1 MCAALAITGSVMIVA
16 NIYVENLD
24 IPRVTATQAEVTGTV
39 SDIETRYGQTYLYL
53 KNIEFYGDSLR
64 DYKEIRAMNPLCNKM
79 GCICV
84 LKDSG
89 QDRIF
94 IGSRVILKG
103 KISIYDK
110 ATNPGEFDSRK
121 YYISKGY
128 LFKATSC
135 ELLKSNGKKS
145 IGNIAYSIRLKTSK
159 LIDDALDSKDAGIL
173 KALLIADKTDLDKEV
188 KELYRD
194 AGASHLLAISGLH
207 ITLFASLILF
217 ILKKTPMNLN
227 TAYILTVIILF
238 LYGRVIGFSP
248 SSLRA
253 IVMFTILCIGKMRK
267 KSYDSLTAMAVASL
281 ITILLKPLC
290 VLQTGFLMSYLAI
303 VGIALILPIFTS
315 VGKRLP
321 GVISSLA
328 MSASVTLSTLPVVMN
343 SYYQFNLFSPLLNI
357 ILVPGMTGVLVI
369 GILCLMTQAIKEIPA
384 LTDLPNIFAFII
396 HIFFLIYEWL
406 MKLELMIPHVIVTT
420 GARALIRVIAYEI
433 ILILISR
440 LIMIT
445 RVGYWRKNQII
456 NNRVRKSSVKLQKDR
471 YEGKSINELKLYNPS
486 ADIKRL
492 KRKKNT
498 ALASLFIVLVLNTSA
513 LLINVRSNKT
523 EFLDVGQGLCACV
536 QYNGQVFMYDGGSTD
551 IKQVGKYVIEPYLK
565 YYGITHIDAWFIS
578 HGDADHISGI
588 KEIISDKSVKTDIF
602 IVSEALYNEKDKL
615 LPDTKNSYDVSSNNM
630 SSADS
635 GIDRVF
641 NSSEDKHV
649 KFYRAIKGD
658 IFSSQ
663 NNYSSS
669 NQGITF
675 TILSPSH
682 SDNIML
688 QDCNETSLVVLMQ
701 TKEANILFTGDSGLE
716 AERNV
721 LDYLNQNNISV
732 DILQVAHHGSAIKT
746 NSADFLNSLR
756 PQCSVISCG
765 LNNSYGHPHTE
776 TLANL
781 VVAGSKYYRTD
792 YNGCISIIY
801 ADKRIKILPFS
812 K

>member
-1 MCAALAITGSVMIVA
+1 
-16 NIYVENLD
+16 
-24 IPRVTATQAEVTGTV
+24 
-39 SDIETRYGQTYLYL
+39 
-53 KNIEFYGDSLR
+53 
-64 DYKEIRAMNPLCNKM
+64 
-79 GCICV
+79 
-84 LKDSG
+84 
-89 QDRIF
+89 
-94 IGSRVILKG
+94 
-103 KISIYDK
+103 
-110 ATNPGEFDSRK
+110 
-121 YYISKGY
+121 
-128 LFKATSC
+128 
-135 ELLKSNGKKS
+135 
-145 IGNIAYSIRLKTSK
+145 
-159 LIDDALDSKDAGIL
+159 
-173 KALLIADKTDLDKEV
+173 
-188 KELYRD
+188 
-194 AGASHLLAISGLH
+194 
-207 ITLFASLILF
+207 
-217 ILKKTPMNLN
+217 
-227 TAYILTVIILF
+227 
-238 LYGRVIGFSP
+238 
-248 SSLRA
+248 
-253 IVMFTILCIGKMRK
+253 MFTILCIGKMRK

-303 VGIALILPIFTS
+303 VGIALILPIFTF

-523 EFLDVGQGLCACV
+523 EFLDVGQGLCVCV

-615 LPDTKNSYDVSSNNM
+615 LQETQNTVLQAIRDNSFSS
-630 SSADS
+630 DS
-635 GIDRVF
+635 GI
-641 NSSEDKHV
+641 
-649 KFYRAIKGD
+649 A
-658 IFSSQ
+658 
-663 NNYSSS
+663 
-669 NQGITF
+669 F

-682 SDNIML
+682 SANNTL
-688 QDCNETSLVVLMQ
+688 QDSNETSLVVLMQ
-701 TKEANILFTGDSGLE
+701 TKEANILFMGDAGLE
-716 AERNV
+716 AEQNV
-721 LDYLNQNNISV
+721 INYYKTHNIST
-732 DILQVAHHGSAIKT
+732 DILQVAHHGSAIET
-746 NSADFLNSLR
+746 NSSIFLDSIR
-756 PQCSVISCG
+756 PGFSVISCG
-765 LNNSYGHPHTE
+765 FNNSYGHPHKE
-776 TLANL
+776 TIDNL
-781 VVAGSKYYRTD
+781 NHCETTILRTD
-792 YNGCISIIY
+792 QSGCITFY
-801 ADKRIKILPFS
+801 LK
-812 K
+812 